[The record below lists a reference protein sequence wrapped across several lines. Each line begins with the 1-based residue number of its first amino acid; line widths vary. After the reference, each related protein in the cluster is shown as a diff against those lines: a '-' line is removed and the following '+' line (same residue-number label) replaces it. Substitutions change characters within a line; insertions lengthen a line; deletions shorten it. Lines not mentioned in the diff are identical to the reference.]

1 MTDLPR
7 TQHIVA
13 SGLVALVGATVAT
26 ISYTQEP
33 AAAFLFPRM
42 ISTVFA
48 VLALITFV
56 KALMGRTKVGNG
68 LSSEALKNIAPGL
81 LVALAYIFWAAEF
94 FGFYIGST
102 IAFFVLLS
110 LYDPA
115 PHGEIKS
122 WLKRAAISC
131 GFLAIMYGL
140 FNTLLS
146 VFTPRGMFF

>member
-68 LSSEALKNIAPGL
+68 LSSEAL
-81 LVALAYIFWAAEF
+81 
-94 FGFYIGST
+94 
-102 IAFFVLLS
+102 
-110 LYDPA
+110 
-115 PHGEIKS
+115 
-122 WLKRAAISC
+122 
-131 GFLAIMYGL
+131 
-140 FNTLLS
+140 
-146 VFTPRGMFF
+146 

>member
-7 TQHIVA
+7 TQHIIA
-13 SGLVALVGATVAT
+13 SGFVALVGITVCY

-42 ISTVFA
+42 ISTVFV
-48 VLALITFV
+48 VLALITFA
-56 KALMGRTKVGNG
+56 KAVAGRTKVGNG
-68 LSSEALKNIAPGL
+68 LSGEAIKNIAPGL
-81 LVALAYIFWAAEF
+81 IVALVYIFWAAEF
-94 FGFYIGST
+94 FGFYVGST

-122 WLKRAAISC
+122 WIKRAAISL

-140 FNTLLS
+140 FNTLLT